1 MRDEISKGGGGRGHV
16 ARGFKFFLDDSI
28 RFEVSRDDGERAS
41 ALNRV
46 RCWEGGG
53 RVDSLQVGEVRLVYI
68 LERNIDEKYKNFS
81 VYFDEYFS
89 QLYWRDNYSRI
100 SSISRYSFPVARKQI
115 S

>member
-1 MRDEISKGGGGRGHV
+1 MSRNVRDEISKGGGGGGGGHI

-28 RFEVSRDDGERAS
+28 RFDSRCREMRAL

-68 LERNIDEKYKNFS
+68 LERREIQKF
-81 VYFDEYFS
+81 
-89 QLYWRDNYSRI
+89 WRVFYECSI
-100 SSISRYSFPVARKQI
+100 SSII
-115 S
+115 LEG

>member
-1 MRDEISKGGGGRGHV
+1 MREISKGGGGGGHV

-53 RVDSLQVGEVRLVYI
+53 RVDSLQVGEVRLEYI
-68 LERNIDEKYKNFS
+68 LERREIQKF
-81 VYFDEYFS
+81 
-89 QLYWRDNYSRI
+89 WRVFYECSI
-100 SSISRYSFPVARKQI
+100 SSII
-115 S
+115 LEG

>member
-1 MRDEISKGGGGRGHV
+1 MREISKGGGGGGHV

-28 RFEVSRDDGERAS
+28 RFDSRCREMRAS

-68 LERNIDEKYKNFS
+68 LEKYKNFG
-81 VYFDEYFS
+81 VYFMSVVFL
-89 QLYWRDNYSRI
+89 QLYWKDNYSRI
-100 SSISRYSFPVARKQI
+100 SSISI
-115 S
+115 SI